1 MKELCISNIDYDD
14 SRSVINEW
22 HMYLNN
28 VGCKIYAAYNK
39 MILEWEDST
48 PDTTTHIV
56 KFIDDTFGT
65 VVGFSKLNR
74 IIKNLEDDHAIIID
88 FNSGEFEIKE
98 L

>member
-14 SRSVINEW
+14 SRPVINEW
-22 HMYLNN
+22 YVYLTN
-28 VGCKIYAAYNK
+28 VGCKIYVTYNK

-48 PDTTTHIV
+48 PDTTTHVI
-56 KFIDDTFGT
+56 KFIDDTFGD

-74 IIKNLEDDHAIIID
+74 ILKNLEDDHVIIID
-88 FNSGEFEIKE
+88 FNNGEFEIKE

>member
-1 MKELCISNIDYDD
+1 MKELFISNIDYDD

-22 HMYLNN
+22 YVYLNN
-28 VGCKIYAAYNK
+28 VGCKIYGAYNK

-48 PDTTTHIV
+48 SDTTTHIV
-56 KFIDDTFGT
+56 KFIDDTFGG

-74 IIKNLEDDHAIIID
+74 ILKNLEDDHTVIID
-88 FNSGEFEIKE
+88 FNSGKFEIKE

>member
-1 MKELCISNIDYDD
+1 MRELYILNVDYDD

-22 HMYLNN
+22 HVYLNN

-48 PDTTTHIV
+48 PDATTHIV
-56 KFIDDTFGT
+56 KFIDDAFGG
-65 VVGFSKLNR
+65 VVGFSKLNK
-74 IIKNLEDDHAIIID
+74 ILKNLEDDHAIIID
-88 FNSGEFEIKE
+88 FNSGDFEIKE

>member
-1 MKELCISNIDYDD
+1 MNELRISNIDYDD
-14 SRSVINEW
+14 SRSVINKW
-22 HMYLNN
+22 YVDLNN

-48 PDTTTHIV
+48 PDTTTHII
-56 KFIDDTFGT
+56 KFIDDTFGA

-74 IIKNLEDDHAIIID
+74 TLKNLEDDHVIIID
-88 FNSGEFEIKE
+88 FNSGELEIKE